1 VIVRGRERKGEEGST
16 VTGKRAEGARPA
28 AAVGKARQESKAR
41 KESGARR
48 RRKLGTGTT
57 ALLR

>member
-1 VIVRGRERKGEEGST
+1 M